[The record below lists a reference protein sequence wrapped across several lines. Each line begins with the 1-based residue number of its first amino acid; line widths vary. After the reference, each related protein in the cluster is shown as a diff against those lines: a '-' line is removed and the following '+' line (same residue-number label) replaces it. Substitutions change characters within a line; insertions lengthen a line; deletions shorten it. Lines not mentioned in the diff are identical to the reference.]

1 MKIQTILSVTPTWY
15 QKILHGLRM
24 WTPNQITITVDTEHM
39 AEAKL
44 ESDRPVRLKHEFT
57 THEPSKKITLK
68 GERCPRGEQ

>member
-1 MKIQTILSVTPTWY
+1 
-15 QKILHGLRM
+15 M